1 MISISGSLLGR
12 EDRLDADLG
21 QLELGRP
28 WFVAFVQFTEGA
40 AAEPVEL
47 RPVLVDRPL
56 AVQHHD
62 VVEIVTDLDGVR
74 GRLVPVSVSVK
85 LVEPVSTA
93 APFPPSSRTNFW

>member
-62 VVEIVTDLDGVR
+62 AVEIVTDLDGVR
-74 GRLVPVSVSVK
+74 GRVGAGVGQREVG
-85 LVEPVSTA
+85 
-93 APFPPSSRTNFW
+93 